1 MDQTHRI
8 HKTHA
13 KNRPKAIF
21 PKGTNPMSEQIQLRL
36 EEVLLLIPCPVAGC
50 WGMHGAKTAYF
61 YDEGSESHVL
71 EVWPKTFEEP
81 DDHEGNG
88 DEEADG
94 DLCFGMAE
102 FEFTELVKIVPLE
115 TFHFSQTRAIFEI
128 GWKESDQDLELRIH
142 LVPEEVDEE
151 L

>member
-1 MDQTHRI
+1 
-8 HKTHA
+8 
-13 KNRPKAIF
+13 
-21 PKGTNPMSEQIQLRL
+21 MSKQIQLRI
-36 EEVLLLIPCPVAGC
+36 EELLLLIPCPVAGC
-50 WGMHGAKTAYF
+50 WGMHGAKTAYY

-88 DEEADG
+88 DEEAD
-94 DLCFGMAE
+94 DSLRFGLAE
-102 FEFTELVKIVPLE
+102 FDFTELIKTIPLE
-115 TFHFSQTRAIFEI
+115 NFHFSQMRAIFEI
-128 GWKESDQDLELRIH
+128 GWKELGLDLELRIH

>member
-1 MDQTHRI
+1 
-8 HKTHA
+8 
-13 KNRPKAIF
+13 
-21 PKGTNPMSEQIQLRL
+21 MSEQIQLRL

-88 DEEADG
+88 DEEADDG
-94 DLCFGMAE
+94 LCFGPAE
-102 FEFTELVKIVPLE
+102 FDFTELIKTVPLE
-115 TFHFSQTRAIFEI
+115 NFHFSQMRAIFEI
-128 GWKESDQDLELRIH
+128 GWKESGQDLELRVH